1 VVQLSNIPTLTLYTT
16 IYSTITV
23 PETLYLVAKYKIISE
38 YVTQLDVDYYDDLGF
53 YVTRIPYPTRY
64 LKSVNTV
71 FIGTETRTTPPIGA
85 PITLGTGETIT
96 PPNVV
101 PVPVSSSTPR
111 GGSGS
116 IKRPEPLPVTA

>member
-1 VVQLSNIPTLTLYTT
+1 MSNIPTLTLYTT

-85 PITLGTGETIT
+85 LIT
-96 PPNVV
+96 PSNV
-101 PVPVSSSTPR
+101 VPVSSSTPR

-116 IKRPEPLPVTA
+116 IKRPEALPLAA

>member
-1 VVQLSNIPTLTLYTT
+1 LSNIPTLTLYTT

-64 LKSVNTV
+64 LKSVNTM

-85 PITLGTGETIT
+85 LITLGAEETIT
-96 PPNVV
+96 PSNA
-101 PVPVSSSTPR
+101 VPVSSSTPR

-116 IKRPEPLPVTA
+116 IKRPEALPLTA